1 MNPAIIGALINSAL
15 YLVCVFVAG
24 LVTGHS
30 WAWKLAIV
38 SLGVTFLIYATELST
53 PTSVEKAHTR
63 ANLLIGMIPISWL
76 LGAAAG
82 ILLLF

>member
-1 MNPAIIGALINSAL
+1 LNPAIIGALINSAL

-24 LVTGHS
+24 LVTGHP
-30 WAWKLAIV
+30 WAWKLAIA
-38 SLGVTFLIYATELST
+38 SIGVTFLAYSFQLHQQRM
-53 PTSVEKAHTR
+53 KAQPD
-63 ANLLIGMIPISWL
+63 AVVVLILFSWL

>member
-24 LVTGHS
+24 LVTGHP
-30 WAWKLAIV
+30 WAWRLAIASIGV
-38 SLGVTFLIYATELST
+38 SFLVCVVELSPIT
-53 PTSVEKAHTR
+53 TASKELTR
-63 ANLLIGMIPISWL
+63 ANMLNALIPISWL
-76 LGAAAG
+76 LGIAAG